1 MATQTNLSILE
12 IDSSQQQVHIAGLKE
27 PVRLCDVPLGKE
39 YIQEGRIYQT
49 SKAPSEYGRVPIGRR
64 FRYGDNWFYRSNSSA
79 VAKRLEPNMPFGKP
93 SLKRGRDFGP
103 SERVDILEISDR
115 GVA

>member
-1 MATQTNLSILE
+1 MAVLTRNLVLADPSGRL
-12 IDSSQQQVHIAGLKE
+12 VRIAGVKE

-39 YIQEGRIYQT
+39 YVEGGRVYQT
-49 SKAPSEYGRVPIGRR
+49 SKAPSEYGRVPVGRR
-64 FRYGDNWFYRSNSSA
+64 FRYGDNWFYRSDSSA

-93 SLKRGRDFGP
+93 SLKRGRDFGT
-103 SERVDILEISDR
+103 SERVDILEISYR